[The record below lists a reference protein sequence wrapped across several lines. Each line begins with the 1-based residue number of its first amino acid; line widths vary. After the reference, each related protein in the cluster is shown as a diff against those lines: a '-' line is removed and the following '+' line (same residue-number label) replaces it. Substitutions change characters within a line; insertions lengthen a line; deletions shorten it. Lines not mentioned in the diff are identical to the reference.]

1 MPLSKGE
8 EYSGPR
14 DCGVDWQVFKLD
26 VKGEGGDNIRPV
38 LEAPEAIGIWETQI
52 KHHKGR
58 PPEEQHKGNGAF
70 PASKSVAL
78 GGQLK
83 CLYTNARSM
92 GKKQEELEAIVW
104 HESYDV
110 VAITEMWW
118 DESND
123 WSAAME
129 GYKLFRRD
137 RQGRRG
143 GGVAL
148 YVREDY
154 ECVEL
159 TEGNG
164 RVECLWVRIKGRAS
178 KADIVVG
185 VCYRPPNQDVEV
197 DEMFYKQLVEVSR
210 SLALVL
216 VGDFNL
222 PDISWGHNTAER
234 E

>member
-14 DCGVDWQVFKLD
+14 DRRVDWQVFKVD
-26 VKGEGGDNIRPV
+26 VKAGVGWGDNIRPV
-38 LEAPEAIGIWETQI
+38 LKAPEAIGIWETQI
-52 KHHKGR
+52 KHHKRR
-58 PPEEQHKGNGAF
+58 PPEEQHEGNGAI
-70 PASKSVAL
+70 PASKSAPL
-78 GGQLK
+78 GAQLK
-83 CLYTNARSM
+83 CLYTSACSM
-92 GKKQEELEAIVW
+92 GNKQEELEAIVR

-110 VAITEMWW
+110 VAITETWW

-129 GYKLFRRD
+129 SYKLLRRD

-154 ECVEL
+154 ECGEL

-164 RVECLWVRIKGRAS
+164 RVEWLWV
-178 KADIVVG
+178 
-185 VCYRPPNQDVEV
+185 QDPT
-197 DEMFYKQLVEVSR
+197 
-210 SLALVL
+210 LALIEPLLCPALQPVQVML
-216 VGDFNL
+216 DGSQSSQFGI
-222 PDISWGHNTAER
+222 ISELAEGTLCSLIQVIDKYV
-234 E
+234 EQNWTKY